1 MKHRILIA
9 DDETTFAEAVAEF
22 FVDRGYDARSVSSAE
37 SALALIPEFDPHI
50 VVTDL
55 RMPGRSGLALLEQ
68 LKASGDRRVIIMTA
82 YADLPALWKSAHMH
96 ADGFVLKPL
105 DMENLAAI
113 VERSPGADPA
123 PVSQQDR

>member
-1 MKHRILIA
+1 MRRRILIA

-22 FVDRGYDARSVSSAE
+22 FVDRGYDAKAVSSAE

-55 RMPGRSGLALLEQ
+55 RMPGRSGLQLLEQ
-68 LKASGDRRVIIMTA
+68 LKTSGERRVIIMTA

-113 VERSPGADPA
+113 VERPLGAISDPE
-123 PVSQQDR
+123 S

>member
-1 MKHRILIA
+1 MKRRILIA

-22 FVDRGYDARSVSSAE
+22 FVDRGYDAKAVSCAE

-55 RMPGRSGLALLEQ
+55 RMPGRSGLQLLEQ
-68 LKASGDRRVIIMTA
+68 IKASGERRVIIMTA

-113 VERSPGADPA
+113 VERPLGSVSDPE
-123 PVSQQDR
+123 S